1 MTKNHNEI
9 LIFFFVQMA
18 TNRKSDATHL
28 VDLIVEL
35 SGAATVLNKLYEK
48 LQPQIKEVNEIH
60 LPAIREFER
69 QEQNWQNVIDSY
81 SGVI

>member
-1 MTKNHNEI
+1 
-9 LIFFFVQMA
+9 MA